1 MTSVSALFCC
11 SVALHGVKWARA
23 MNSTI
28 IARVID
34 GLHTHLAS
42 MRIRYWFWFVF
53 LTLF

>member
-1 MTSVSALFCC
+1 MTSVSVLFCC
-11 SVALHGVKWARA
+11 SVALHGVRWARA

-34 GLHTHLAS
+34 DLYTHLAAV
-42 MRIRYWFWFVF
+42 RIRYGFWFVF